1 MLYRIGLTLL
11 AIGGSMADSDCLII
25 PIVITGAGA
34 ALLYMGAMEDSEYE
48 DQDRI

>member
-25 PIVITGAGA
+25 PIVITGAGVAVLYIA
-34 ALLYMGAMEDSEYE
+34 AEEDTEYE
-48 DQDRI
+48 D

>member
-25 PIVITGAGA
+25 PIVITGAGVVMLYIA
-34 ALLYMGAMEDSEYE
+34 AEEDTDYG
-48 DQDRI
+48 D

>member
-25 PIVITGAGA
+25 PIVITGAGVAVLYIA
-34 ALLYMGAMEDSEYE
+34 AGKDTEYE
-48 DQDRI
+48 D

>member
-11 AIGGSMADSDCLII
+11 AIGGSMANSDCLII

-34 ALLYMGAMEDSEYE
+34 AMLYMAAREDSDYE
-48 DQDRI
+48 D

>member
-25 PIVITGAGA
+25 PFVITGAGA
-34 ALLYMGAMEDSEYE
+34 AMLYIAAREDTEYG
-48 DQDRI
+48 D